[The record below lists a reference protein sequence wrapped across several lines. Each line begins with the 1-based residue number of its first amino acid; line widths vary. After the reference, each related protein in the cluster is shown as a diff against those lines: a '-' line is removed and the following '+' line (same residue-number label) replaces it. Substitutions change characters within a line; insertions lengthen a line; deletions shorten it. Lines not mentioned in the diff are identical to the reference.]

1 MPRLQVKKKMTC
13 EDFIKMNRGINDN
26 QDLPVEF
33 LIGNH
38 STRASVC
45 ASTFSSV
52 CICIHRVL
60 PWNSQPGSNLRAI
73 VIYIALQTSLTVPK

>member
-33 LIGNH
+33 LIGN
-38 STRASVC
+38 
-45 ASTFSSV
+45 
-52 CICIHRVL
+52 
-60 PWNSQPGSNLRAI
+60 
-73 VIYIALQTSLTVPK
+73 